1 MLHFAVVNEQ
11 PERKKNPPRFFLP
24 AAPLAVAVAL
34 LAAVAAGWQWWEGRA
49 AGDQRAAL
57 AEKIARQENALA
69 GIRESQARIDAES
82 LSASQWRAEMEALRA
97 EAAAQAMEGRRE
109 TETLA
114 AAVERLSLEA
124 QSGREL
130 LLLDEVEHLLHFA
143 ARRVALA
150 ADPDAAQTALEI
162 AESRLRASGDAGLY
176 EARRLVAET
185 LAQLRAA
192 RRTDYAALAIEL
204 GALAVTVDG
213 LPLKHD
219 FRPPAEGKPSPPPA
233 AGGENSWWSAARW
246 REAWQTFS
254 AELGADLK
262 DLIRVRRHDSAP
274 GALLAPEQR
283 YFLVENIKLLLLGA
297 QQALLRER
305 PQVARQNLAQC
316 EVLLREYFYLQD
328 AAVQAALSAVA
339 RINAAAGV
347 APDYPLPQAA
357 IAELRRLRAERGGR
371 Q

>member
-1 MLHFAVVNEQ
+1 MNEQ
-11 PERKKNPPRFFLP
+11 TERKKDSPRLSLP
-24 AAPLAVAVAL
+24 AAALAAAVVL
-34 LAAVAAGWQWWEGRA
+34 LAAAAGWQWWDGRA
-49 AGDQRAAL
+49 AGDQRTAL
-57 AEKIARQENALA
+57 AEKIAQQETALA
-69 GIRESQARIDAES
+69 EIRESQAKLDAES
-82 LSASQWRAEMEALRA
+82 LSAAQWRAEVEALRA
-97 EAAAQAMEGRRE
+97 EAAAQAAQVVEGRRE
-109 TETLA
+109 TEALA
-114 AAVERLSLEA
+114 AAVERLYLET

-150 ADPDAAQTALEI
+150 ADPQAAQTALEI
-162 AESRLRASGDAGLY
+162 AESRLRAGGDAGLY

-219 FRPPAEGKPSPPPA
+219 FRPPAGGESSPPPSPPA
-233 AGGENSWWSAARW
+233 AGAEKSWWSAARW

-262 DLIRVRRHDSAP
+262 DLIRIRKHDSAP
-274 GALLAPEQR
+274 GALLVPEQR

-305 PQVARQNLAQC
+305 PQVARQNLARC
-316 EVLLREYFYLQD
+316 ETLLREYFYLQA
-328 AAVQAALSAVA
+328 AAVQAALAAVA

-347 APDYPLPQAA
+347 APDYPLPDAA
-357 IAELRRLRAERGGR
+357 IAELRRLRAERGGQR
-371 Q
+371 

>member
-1 MLHFAVVNEQ
+1 MNEQ
-11 PERKKNPPRFFLP
+11 NEKPPRGNNPPRFSLP

-34 LAAVAAGWQWWEGRA
+34 LAAAAAGWQWWEGRA

-97 EAAAQAMEGRRE
+97 EAAAQAAESRRE

-143 ARRVALA
+143 ARRIALA

-162 AESRLRASGDAGLY
+162 AESRLRAGGDAGLY
-176 EARRLVAET
+176 EARRRVAET

-192 RRTDYAALAIEL
+192 RRTDYVALAIEL

-219 FRPPAEGKPSPPPA
+219 FRPPVDGKTPPSPPA
-233 AGGENSWWSAARW
+233 AGGEKSWWSAARW
-246 REAWQTFS
+246 RETWQAFS

-262 DLIRVRRHDSAP
+262 DLIRIRKHDSAP

-305 PQVARQNLAQC
+305 PQVARQNLARC
-316 EVLLREYFYLQD
+316 ETLLREYFYLQD

-357 IAELRRLRAERGGR
+357 IEELRRLRAERGGR

>member
-1 MLHFAVVNEQ
+1 VLHFPVVNEQ
-11 PERKKNPPRFFLP
+11 AQRKKKIPGFSLA

-34 LAAVAAGWQWWEGRA
+34 LAAAAAGWQWWDGRA
-49 AGDQRAAL
+49 AGDRRAAI
-57 AEKIARQENALA
+57 AEKIAQHENALA
-69 GIRESQARIDAES
+69 EIRESQAKLHAES
-82 LSASQWRAEMEALRA
+82 LSASQWRAEMDALRA
-97 EAAAQAMEGRRE
+97 EAAAQAAEARRE

-150 ADPDAAQTALEI
+150 ADPDAAQAALEI
-162 AESRLRASGDAGLY
+162 AEGRLRASGDAGLY

-204 GALAVTVDG
+204 GALAPTVDG
-213 LPLKHD
+213 LPLRHD
-219 FRPPAEGKPSPPPA
+219 FRPPAGEPSPPPA
-233 AGGENSWWSAARW
+233 AAGGEKSWWSAARW
-246 REAWQTFS
+246 RDAWRAFS
-254 AELGADLK
+254 AEFGADLK
-262 DLIRVRRHDSAP
+262 DLIRIRKHDSAP

-305 PQVARQNLAQC
+305 PQVARQNLARC
-316 EVLLREYFYLQD
+316 EVLLREYFYPSD
-328 AAVQAALSAVA
+328 AAVQAALAAVA

-347 APDYPLPQAA
+347 APDYPVPDAA
-357 IAELRRLRAERGGR
+357 IGELRRLRAERGG